1 MVPSNVNF
9 KIVMEIVTEKQLH
22 SCYDNFL
29 RENIFI
35 VYQVSA
41 LHVKVPNVYSTK
53 QCVYI
58 YTCHQRHPIV
68 RFTITRGLA
77 DQVMYHS

>member
-1 MVPSNVNF
+1 MVPSNVNY

-35 VYQVSA
+35 VYQVLA
-41 LHVKVPNVYSTK
+41 LHVKVPSVYSTK

-58 YTCHQRHPIV
+58 LYIHVINAIQ
-68 RFTITRGLA
+68 L
-77 DQVMYHS
+77 